1 MSRPFYLLRH
11 GQTEYNTVRRLQGR
25 CDSPLTELGQAQAR
39 NMGEALRHRIG
50 DATGWH
56 LLASPLP
63 RAQHSARLVAEAL
76 GLPASTIATDERV
89 IEVGFG
95 DWETCLR
102 TDLVAANP
110 ALDAAPD
117 WHFQAPNGETL
128 DQVLARIG
136 DFLADSRLP
145 EKLIVVSHGLYGRLL
160 RGVYTG
166 LDRAGILSGEM
177 PQDAFFHLSGG
188 RIERIDC
195 AMAESAS

>member
-11 GQTEYNTVRRLQGR
+11 GQTEYNTLRRLQGR

-39 NMGEALRHRIG
+39 NMGEALRRRIG
-50 DATGWH
+50 DAAGWR

-76 GLPASTIATDERV
+76 GLPAGAIATDERV

-102 TDLVAANP
+102 ADLVAADP
-110 ALDAAPD
+110 SLDTALD
-117 WHFQAPNGETL
+117 WHFRSPNGESL
-128 DQVLARIG
+128 DAVLARID
-136 DFLADSRLP
+136 DFLADTALP
-145 EKLIVVSHGLYGRLL
+145 ERLIVVSHGLFGRLL
-160 RGVYTG
+160 RGVYAG
-166 LDRAGILSGEM
+166 LDRAGILSGDM

-195 AMAESAS
+195 AMAETTL